1 MIKELKSYSFKIVAQ
16 RDKSLVLYDAENKLI
31 EIQENGYVDMLTA
44 KTLRETATE
53 HIAKYDVNKLLL
65 NRRWLGECSK
75 DARKWIINEYY
86 KGQKQL
92 LNEQIELVATIKP
105 IDSIGGIYAHLLSTN
120 LKIFLPT
127 VTLVDFDQEA
137 DAMGWL
143 LDL

>member
-1 MIKELKSYSFKIVAQ
+1 MELKSYSFKIVAQ
-16 RDKSLVLYDAENKLI
+16 REKSLLLYDAENKLL
-31 EIQENGYVDMLTA
+31 EIQENGYIDMLTA
-44 KTLRETATE
+44 KTLREKATE

-65 NRRWLGECSK
+65 NRRWLGEYSK
-75 DARKWIINEYY
+75 EARKWIINEYY

-105 IDSIGGIYAHLLSTN
+105 VDSIGGIYAHLLSTN
-120 LKIFLPT
+120 IKIFLPT

-143 LDL
+143 LDI

>member
-65 NRRWLGECSK
+65 NRRWLGEYSK